1 MNIYILVEISK
12 REFDSNLLL
21 AFLSALDGNEVVLS
35 NFENYLFLDSIAKLK
50 PGIFHTK
57 SLAHGMKKRV
67 FHNSLK
73 KKNFLL
79 TSIDEE
85 ASLMNED
92 LTSFIETRFNTEDLD
107 IIDKVFC
114 WGQHDHELLKK
125 KFPIHQSKF
134 VLSGSPRM
142 DLSNFFFKS
151 FWNHQKKN
159 DNDNQ
164 ILLALNF
171 PVVNGYIRKDKI
183 YNEMKRQGYFERSKL
198 KEKQYLEYIEDSKES
213 FLAFEDLINYLS
225 KELKNYKF
233 IVRPHPMEKIDTW
246 KELLSKSNNV
256 EISNNN
262 DINYDLMRSK
272 VIIHNGCTTA
282 FQAALLD
289 VPILS
294 FKSYEGKSDYGLLAN
309 KLGKIVKTKEGVK
322 KEIVNIIEKQD
333 IKLDNYI
340 NKSIMNY
347 KIYQSEKTLS
357 AENILNTWKKIGV
370 HSISSPN
377 NWGNIKLYLR
387 IFELIK
393 LIKELAI
400 KIIKPFKKKT
410 ENYFYRK
417 KKFEDMDIE
426 EVRNKINNF
435 KIVFNIK
442 ENIIVEKLSNRFFLI
457 KKV

>member
-21 AFLSALDGNEVVLS
+21 AFLSVLDGNEVVLS
-35 NFENYLFLDSIAKLK
+35 NFENYSFLDSIAKLK

-57 SLAHGMKKRV
+57 SLAHGVKKRN

-85 ASLMNED
+85 ASLINED
-92 LTSFIETRFNTEDLD
+92 LTSYVETRYSNKDLD
-107 IIDKVFC
+107 IVDKVFC
-114 WGQHDHELLKK
+114 WGQQDYEFLKK

-134 VLSGSPRM
+134 VLSGSPRI
-142 DLSNFFFKS
+142 DLSNSFFKS
-151 FWNHQKKN
+151 FWNYKKS
-159 DNDNQ
+159 DDENQ

-171 PVVNGYIRKDKI
+171 PVVNGYLRKDKI
-183 YNEMKRQGYFERSKL
+183 YNEMKKQGYFKRSKIR
-198 KEKQYLEYIEDSKES
+198 ENEYLEYIEDSEKS
-213 FLAFEDLINYLS
+213 FSAFEDLIKYLPN
-225 KELKNYKF
+225 ELKNYKF
-233 IVRPHPMEKIDTW
+233 ILRPHPMEKIDTW
-246 KELLSKSNNV
+246 KELLGKSNNV

-262 DINYDLMRSK
+262 DINYDLIRSK

-282 FQAALLD
+282 FHAALQD

-309 KLGKIVKTKEGVK
+309 KLGKIVNTKEGIK
-322 KEIVNIIEKQD
+322 KEIVNIIERQD
-333 IKLDNYI
+333 IKSSDYI
-340 NKSIMNY
+340 KKSIMKH
-347 KIYQSEKTLS
+347 KIYQSEKTFS
-357 AENILNTWKKIGV
+357 VENILNTWKKIGV
-370 HSISSPN
+370 SLISRPN
-377 NWGNIKLYLR
+377 NWRKVKLYLR
-387 IFELIK
+387 IFELMK
-393 LIKELAI
+393 LIKELSI
-400 KIIKPFKKKT
+400 KILKPFKKNT

-417 KKFEDMDIE
+417 KKFEDLDIE
-426 EVRNKINNF
+426 EVRNKIYKF
-435 KIVFNIK
+435 KIIFNIK